1 MARFKVVSILKE
13 AGATVMPRSLLF
25 LLLTFSC
32 TPPGHP
38 NSARLHQP
46 QGEAKSTPE
55 LEQAVREYAKNGNL
69 DKLMAILE
77 AKIAN
82 LDAADTAVSM
92 HGKLKATYLEHSH
105 IWPLCCRLTKLVES
119 WCWAHR

>member
-1 MARFKVVSILKE
+1 MRDAAVRGREHPQGSRRHGDAPLTASAVTASCRFLAS
-13 AGATVMPRSLLF
+13 
-25 LLLTFSC
+25 
-32 TPPGHP
+32 PPSHP

-82 LDAADTAVSM
+82 LDAADTAVSK
-92 HGKLKATYLEHSH
+92 HAKLKASYLEHSH
-105 IWPLCCRLTKLVES
+105 TYGRCV
-119 WCWAHR
+119 AV